1 MVLECLDFSAEV
13 AWQQAAGRKSLRRE
27 DDDRAD
33 DDGTND
39 KKDVDSEP

>member
-27 DDDRAD
+27 DDDSAD
-33 DDGTND
+33 DEGTND
-39 KKDVDSEP
+39 ETDVDSEP